1 MIDFPNSPTLNQTF
15 TAAGKS
21 WRWNG
26 SAWTAHSADSS
37 APRFWAFAES
47 GSALYLGSILNSDI
61 PGSGSVYDAP
71 LWDIVKTTTN
81 SSGEVTAEA
90 SATGSWNSRASLS
103 YQ

>member
-1 MIDFPNSPTLNQTF
+1 MIDFPNSPTLYQTF
-15 TAAGKS
+15 GAAGKT

-26 SAWTAHSADSS
+26 SAWTAHSTDSS
-37 APRFWAFAES
+37 APRFWSYAES

-71 LWDIVKTTTN
+71 LWDITRTTTN

-90 SATGSWNSRASLS
+90 SASGSWSNRASLN